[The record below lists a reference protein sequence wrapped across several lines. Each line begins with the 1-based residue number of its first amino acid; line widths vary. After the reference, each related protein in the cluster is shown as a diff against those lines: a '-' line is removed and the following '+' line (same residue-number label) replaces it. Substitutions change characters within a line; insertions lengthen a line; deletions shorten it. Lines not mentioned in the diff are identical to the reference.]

1 MADEDRFAGV
11 ISITVNIV
19 ENTSLQ
25 SLLFMLL

>member
-1 MADEDRFAGV
+1 MADEERFAGV
-11 ISITVNIV
+11 ISITVNII